1 MNRYRL
7 RCVFSIFCLTTTF
20 IAPLAHGEVPRG
32 WIVAGD
38 HPKDFEFS
46 VDARETHQQHPS
58 ALIAARPG
66 VISNGFGTLMQSI
79 DAEDYRGTRL
89 SLSGYLKTQDAG
101 RAQLWMRVDGSDRR
115 VLSFDNMDDRPVVG
129 TTDWSRYQIVLD
141 VPEDSRAIA
150 FGFLLM
156 QKGKAWGGNFKLEK
170 VDAALAVTSA
180 APVTLAKEPTNL
192 DFTGASV
199 HPMSPTT
206 AAYKPET
213 VRVYDLYRAEPEG
226 SFNRARI
233 QATDAGAGQF
243 YRADKYNLCGMH
255 VVGTT
260 DNDHYPVLRWDMK
273 LSVFVRDGVRVAGI
287 AAGTFAIQ
295 PHARTP
301 TPRPAISRLEIKLE
315 GERTSAVA
323 DVTTQNPDHGVAGF
337 FPEAYTEKLFDA
349 FDAGKPFTLNV
360 TLDSGESESVLM
372 QTRRGTLD
380 PSSSYRGGGAPM
392 KRCLTSLV
400 APTNDGLRQSLIEL
414 EHPW

>member
-7 RCVFSIFCLTTTF
+7 LCVFSFFCLATTL
-20 IAPLAHGEVPRG
+20 IAPFAESEVPRG

-46 VDARETHQQHPS
+46 VDTREIYQQHPS
-58 ALIAARPG
+58 ALIASRPG
-66 VISNGFGTLMQSI
+66 VVSPGFGTLMQSI
-79 DAEDYRGTRL
+79 NAENYRGTRL

-141 VPEDSRAIA
+141 VPQDSRVIA

-170 VDAALAVTSA
+170 VDTALPVTSA
-180 APVTLAKEPTNL
+180 GPATLAKEPANL
-192 DFTGASV
+192 DFSGTSVQQAS
-199 HPMSPTT
+199 STT
-206 AAYKPET
+206 ASYEPEI
-213 VRVYDLYRAEPEG
+213 VRVYDIYRAEPQG
-226 SFNRARI
+226 AFNRARV
-233 QATDAGAGQF
+233 QPTDTAGGQF
-243 YRADKYNLCGMH
+243 YQADKYNLCGMH

-260 DNDHYPVLRWDMK
+260 DKDHHPVLRWDMK
-273 LSVFVRDGVRVAGI
+273 LSVFVQNGVRAAGI
-287 AAGTFAIQ
+287 AAGTFTVQSRAEKLL
-295 PHARTP
+295 
-301 TPRPAISRLEIKLE
+301 PRPAISRLEIKLE

-323 DVTTQNPDHGVAGF
+323 DLTTQNADHGVGGL
-337 FPEAYTEKLFDA
+337 FPEAYAEKLFDA
-349 FDAGKPFTLNV
+349 FDAGEPFILNV
-360 TLDSGESESVLM
+360 TLDSGESESVRM
-372 QTRRGTLD
+372 QTRRGTLE
-380 PSSSYRGGGAPM
+380 SNSWYHGGGAPM

-400 APTNDGLRQSLIEL
+400 AATDGGLHEHLIEL

>member
-1 MNRYRL
+1 MNRYL
-7 RCVFSIFCLTTTF
+7 LLCVCSIFCLTTTF

-46 VDARETHQQHPS
+46 LDARETHQQHPS

-79 DAEDYRGTRL
+79 NAENYRGTRL

-141 VPEDSRAIA
+141 VPQDSRAIA
-150 FGFLLM
+150 FGFLLV

-199 HPMSPTT
+199 HPASTTT
-206 AAYKPET
+206 ASYKPET
-213 VRVYDLYRAEPEG
+213 VRVYDLYRGEPEG
-226 SFNRARI
+226 AFNRARI

-260 DNDHYPVLRWDMK
+260 DNDHHPALRWDLK
-273 LSVFVRDGVRVAGI
+273 LSVFVRDGARVAGI
-287 AAGTFAIQ
+287 AAGTFTMQ
-295 PHARTP
+295 PHAEKP
-301 TPRPAISRLEIKLE
+301 LPRPAISRLEIRLE
-315 GERTSAVA
+315 GEHTSAVA
-323 DVTTQNPDHGVAGF
+323 DLTTQNADHGVSGF
-337 FPEAYTEKLFDA
+337 FPEAHAEKLFDA
-349 FDAGKPFTLNV
+349 FDAGEPFTLNV

-400 APTNDGLRQSLIEL
+400 SPTDDGLRQRLIEL